1 LLKTMALLSFD
12 GEARNWIHR
21 FKYPEPGLTGLDP
34 GSLGVARMLGRAAGR
49 AAEIRSSDW
58 IVPVPLHPRRFRQ
71 RGFNPSALLA
81 REVALPQ
88 ANRADARW
96 LNRVRETRPQA
107 GLDATSRR
115 HNVAGAFACRPRS
128 GPVPKRVWL
137 VDDVTTT
144 GATLAAAAAALRAAG
159 VREVLG
165 LCLARTPLV
174 RKEVL

>member
-1 LLKTMALLSFD
+1 MALLSFD

-58 IVPVPLHPRRFRQ
+58 IVPIPLHPRRFRQ

-128 GPVPKRVWL
+128 GAVPKRVWL